1 MSRRFNER
9 MVGIGR
15 NLSGVNLAAGSSGK
29 WGESSGRKKLVI
41 FLVFF
46 CMPNQPGQFY
56 QGHEKGLE

>member
-1 MSRRFNER
+1 MNEWSEFSQ
-9 MVGIGR
+9 

-29 WGESSGRKKLVI
+29 WGESSGRKKLV
-41 FLVFF
+41 FLLLFCIF